1 MFKILFGMMYWCTCF
16 VTYNK
21 FEDFV
26 RALGIGE
33 HADLNAALCKVYLT
47 NNTPSASLDNVL
59 ADLAESVTG
68 TGYTAGGD
76 DSTNTYTESGGTA
89 TMGGT
94 DIVWTAGAADWSA
107 HQFAVFYNDTPT
119 SPANPLIAWWDYGSS
134 ITLGNGETF
143 TVDFA
148 SAVIFTLA

>member
-1 MFKILFGMMYWCTCF
+1 MAA
-16 VTYNK
+16 YNK

-33 HADLNAALCKVYLT
+33 HGDLNAAGTTCKVYLT
-47 NNTPSASLDNVL
+47 NNPPSASLDNVK
-59 ADLAESVTG
+59 ADLAESVSG

-76 DSTNTYTESGGTA
+76 DVQQTYTEASGTA

-94 DIVWTAGAADWSA
+94 DIVWTAGAADWTA
-107 HQFAVFYNDTPT
+107 LQYAVLYNDTPT
-119 SPANPLIAWWDYGSS
+119 APADPLIAWWDYGSS

-143 TVDFA
+143 TFDITTN
-148 SAVIFTLA
+148 IFTLA